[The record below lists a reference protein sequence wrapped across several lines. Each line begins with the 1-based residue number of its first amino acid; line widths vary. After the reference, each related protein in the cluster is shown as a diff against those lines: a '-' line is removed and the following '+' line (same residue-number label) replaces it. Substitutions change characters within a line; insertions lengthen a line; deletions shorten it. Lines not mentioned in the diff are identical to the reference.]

1 MAVKVDILL
10 PTSYFPPVSWFAYL
24 LRSKTAYIEQ
34 METFPKQT
42 YRNRCEIM
50 TSSGKLDLVVPV
62 SKPNGNHT
70 KSRDIMIAF
79 REPWNQHHWKSIQ
92 TAYRSSPY
100 FDYYADFLQP
110 LFESGE
116 TSLIAHNYKILSV
129 INRILHLDV
138 SIEFTSEYIK
148 LPEELIDLRKEL
160 SPKKERQGIS
170 FPEYPQVF
178 SHKFG
183 FMPDLSIL
191 DLLCNLGPEAK
202 GYLISC

>member
-1 MAVKVDILL
+1 MAVPVDILL
-10 PTSYFPPVSWFAYL
+10 PTAYFPPVSWCACL
-24 LRSKTAYIEQ
+24 IRSKSVHIEQ

-50 TSSGKLDLVVPV
+50 TASGPLNLIVPV
-62 SKPNGNHT
+62 TKPNGDHT
-70 KSRDIMIAF
+70 ITRDVEISY
-79 REPWNQHHWKSIQ
+79 REPWQQHHWKSIQ

-100 FDYYADFLQP
+100 FIYYADILQP

-116 TSLIAHNYKILSV
+116 TSLIEHNYYILSV

-148 LPEELIDLRKEL
+148 LPEELIDLRKEI
-160 SPKKERQGIS
+160 SPKKGRHGLS
-170 FPEYPQVF
+170 FSEYPQVF
-178 SHKFG
+178 SHKSG